1 MNELTGDI
9 LRCLFDKRYMDF
21 KTCSSLRSVFALFN
35 VHATKYFR
43 SINKFDLLVLKKNFG
58 WGSNSIGTTSYTC
71 LLETVTKHCVNLE
84 KITGI
89 MVGSDKLNL
98 VSQVCLQK
106 LHKLTRIVISDET
119 LKSAVLFNFLK
130 QFPNLWSVK
139 AEDVDD
145 DRDEDDVED
154 ENVPEEEKLV
164 VSELNLYCGDFWR
177 IFCVD
182 HLSKLEYST
191 SMFVS
196 EEDVNTFCGVVERCQ
211 RLEQL
216 EVEVFGP
223 EGSKYLPPLLRLA
236 EVMPHPKQSSLNM
249 EYFSVENWAL
259 IARQYPSVG
268 KYTRK
273 LHVTGA
279 DPAGNRE
286 LICFV

>member
-21 KTCSSLRSVFALFN
+21 KTCSSLRPVSALFN

-43 SINKFDLLVLKKNFG
+43 SIKEFDLLVLKKNFT
-58 WGSNSIGTTSYTC
+58 WGSDIGTPSYTC

-89 MVGSDKLNL
+89 MVDSDELNL

-119 LKSAVLFNFLK
+119 LKSAVLYNFLK
-130 QFPNLWSVK
+130 QFSNLWSVK
-139 AEDVDD
+139 AVDVED
-145 DRDEDDVED
+145 DRDEDDVAD

-164 VSELNLYCGDFWR
+164 VSELSLLCGDFWR
-177 IFCVD
+177 IFRVD
-182 HLSKLEYST
+182 HLSKLVFST
-191 SMFVS
+191 CMFVS

-216 EVEVFGP
+216 EVGIFGP
-223 EGSKYLPPLLRLA
+223 ENSKYLPPLLRLA
-236 EVMPHPKQSSLNM
+236 EVLSHPKQFSLNM
-249 EYFSVENWAL
+249 QHFSVENWAL

-273 LHVTGA
+273 LDITGA
-279 DPAGNRE
+279 DPAGNIE